1 MSITIIPAY
10 RHPLE
15 IGRLFSE
22 YTETLAASSPSFQ
35 EYLALQDYQNELIHL
50 ESKYGMPEGRL
61 YLAFRDGA
69 PAGCVGLRKLDERN
83 CEMKR
88 LYVRPQY
95 RGARIGE
102 RLARQVIDDA
112 RAIGYAHML
121 LDTFSF
127 LESAIRMYRALGFY
141 EVERYNDNP
150 IEGCIYMKLDL

>member
-69 PAGCVGLRKLDERN
+69 PAGCVGT
-83 CEMKR
+83 
-88 LYVRPQY
+88 
-95 RGARIGE
+95 GGGSWTSGTAR
-102 RLARQVIDDA
+102 
-112 RAIGYAHML
+112 
-121 LDTFSF
+121 
-127 LESAIRMYRALGFY
+127 
-141 EVERYNDNP
+141 
-150 IEGCIYMKLDL
+150 

>member
-1 MSITIIPAY
+1 M
-10 RHPLE
+10 PLE
-15 IGRLFSE
+15 LTLAHREPEEIRPLFRE
-22 YTETLAASSPSFQ
+22 YTDMILENVPAFQAYLDLQHYDDETA
-35 EYLALQDYQNELIHL
+35 HL
-50 ESKYGMPEGRL
+50 ERKYGPPEGRL
-61 YLAFRDGA
+61 YLAFRDGS

-121 LDTFSF
+121 LDTFPF

>member
-1 MSITIIPAY
+1 MSLSIW
-10 RHPLE
+10 
-15 IGRLFSE
+15 
-22 YTETLAASSPSFQ
+22 SP
-35 EYLALQDYQNELIHL
+35 NT
-50 ESKYGMPEGRL
+50 GCR
-61 YLAFRDGA
+61 R
-69 PAGCVGLRKLDERN
+69 AGCTWPSETERPPGAWGLRKLDERN

-121 LDTFSF
+121 LDTFPF